1 MSEQYQTLTFT
12 ETDLNRCSSI
22 LEYVIESEA
31 DSFEEYMVEHF
42 DQEFTFNDEDAVEI
56 ALKDDRVHHIYKTA
70 ELFARAFDNQ

>member
-22 LEYVIESEA
+22 LEYLIESEM
-31 DSFEEYMVEHF
+31 DSFWEYMAEHF
-42 DQEFTFNDEDAVEI
+42 GVEDEDEDALER
-56 ALKDDRVHHIYKTA
+56 ALNNDEVHHIYKTA